1 MYTFLLLWSFDFER
15 GKGSRFW
22 STKNITNFQKIL
34 KIHHTGELQITTF
47 FLTHPVCM
55 VFFCIEQIL
64 RNQNTSLF
72 KYFWIQWFL
81 ERVMQNCKNKTRLIS
96 KLLFTWLY
104 YRAYLYFT
112 NSLTR
117 IKNLKWTFFKII
129 FKKKC
134 LPYYIFLID
143 IL

>member
-1 MYTFLLLWSFDFER
+1 MYTVLLLWSFDFER
-15 GKGSRFW
+15 GKGSRFFFG
-22 STKNITNFQKIL
+22 SLEYQK
-34 KIHHTGELQITTF
+34 KIQIFKKYWKYTIQESCKSQL

-55 VFFCIEQIL
+55 VFFSIEQIL

-117 IKNLKWTFFKII
+117 IKNLKWSVYPTTSS
-129 FKKKC
+129 
-134 LPYYIFLID
+134 
-143 IL
+143 